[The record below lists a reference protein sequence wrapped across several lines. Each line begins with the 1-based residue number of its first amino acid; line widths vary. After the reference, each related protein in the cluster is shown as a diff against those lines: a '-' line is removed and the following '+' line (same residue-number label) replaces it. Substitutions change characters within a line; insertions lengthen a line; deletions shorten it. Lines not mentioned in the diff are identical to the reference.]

1 MLWHFL
7 WTEECHTYLP
17 LESNTITS
25 ASNLFETFKS
35 LEWCIFLARSSLK
48 REWYDESNT
57 AQKLSVF
64 GVFLVCIFPHLDWV
78 RISPYSLQ
86 MRQNTDQKNSEFE
99 HFPRS
104 EIESS
109 VTKFLFFIH
118 LQTIAAAIPYSKE
131 ISWKN
136 NAGSF
141 TACTITYFVKWMRS
155 QILRKSGPWT
165 FS

>member
-25 ASNLFETFKS
+25 ASNFFETFKS
-35 LEWCIFLARSSLK
+35 LKWCIFF
-48 REWYDESNT
+48 NT
-57 AQKLSVF
+57 KLLEKGMIRWKQHCAKIVS
-64 GVFLVCIFPHLDWV
+64 IFPHLDWV

-86 MRQNTDQKNSEFE
+86 MRQNTDQKNSGFE

-104 EIESS
+104 EIEAS

-118 LQTIAAAIPYSKE
+118 LQTIAAAIPYTKE